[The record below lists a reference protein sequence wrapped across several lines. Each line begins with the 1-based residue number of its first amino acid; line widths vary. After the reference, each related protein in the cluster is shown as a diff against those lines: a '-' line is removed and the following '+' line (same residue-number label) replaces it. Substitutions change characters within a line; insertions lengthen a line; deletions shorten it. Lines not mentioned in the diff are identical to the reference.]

1 MTTDLENPPWAG
13 LRQTIT
19 AFIRVDVIDD
29 LSYPLAFV
37 ISQVA
42 IFIPVITSYFVGEL
56 ASGSPRADDFG
67 GDYFTFAVLGLALA
81 ASMQG
86 ALTGFGFALQK
97 AQERGT
103 FETLLVEPLPWTL
116 LPIAMNIWQVI
127 LAFANGLA
135 VVFVGWLLGANYR
148 LEGFPTFLILMIL
161 GVLSS
166 VSVGMFA
173 SSFLVLAKKSRP
185 FILLY
190 GLGASIFA
198 GTVFSVAQLPAV
210 LRIISWIV
218 PHTYVVNAARAQL
231 MSQPITF
238 SIPLDMAFTYLGV
251 FNIVTMGLGIWLFHR
266 CLRYGRAMGILSG
279 Y

>member
-1 MTTDLENPPWAG
+1 MPPPVDQLPRAG
-13 LRQTIT
+13 LRRTIT

-29 LSYPLAFV
+29 ISYPLAF
-37 ISQVA
+37 IITQLA

-56 ASGSPRADDFG
+56 AADSPRAEDFG

-86 ALTGFGFALQK
+86 SLTGFGLALQK

-103 FETLLVEPLPWTL
+103 FETLLAEPLPWTV
-116 LPIAMNIWQVI
+116 LPIAMNTWQVI
-127 LAFANGLA
+127 LAFVNGLT
-135 VVFVGWLLGANYR
+135 VVVVGALLGANYR
-148 LEGFPTFLILMIL
+148 LEGLPTFLFLMLL

-173 SSFLVLAKKSRP
+173 SSFLILAKKSRP
-185 FILLY
+185 FVLLY

-198 GTVFSVAQLPAV
+198 GTVFSVSQLPGV
-210 LRIISWIV
+210 LKAISWLV
-218 PHTYVVNAARAQL
+218 PHTYVVNAAREQL
-231 MSQPITF
+231 MTQPSTF
-238 SIPLDMAFTYLGV
+238 SIPLNIAFTYLGV
-251 FNIVTMGLGIWLFHR
+251 FNIVVMGLGVWLFHR
-266 CLRYGRAMGILSG
+266 CLQYGRAMGILSG